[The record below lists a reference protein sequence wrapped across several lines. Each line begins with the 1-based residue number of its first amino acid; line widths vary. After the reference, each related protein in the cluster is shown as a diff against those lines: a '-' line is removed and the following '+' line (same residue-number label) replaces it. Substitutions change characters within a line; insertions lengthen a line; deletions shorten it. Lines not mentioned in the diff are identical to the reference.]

1 MDTKVSNKVL
11 LIGFNDAK
19 SLVAKLG
26 LTQRENM
33 FLNGIPP
40 PYLLW
45 KSKKK
50 TLLIN
55 NFKFNIFY

>member
-1 MDTKVSNKVL
+1 METKVSNKVL
-11 LIGFNDAK
+11 LISFNNAK
-19 SLVAKLG
+19 RLVAQLG

-45 KSKKK
+45 KRKKH
-50 TLLIN
+50 TIN
-55 NFKFNIFY
+55 K